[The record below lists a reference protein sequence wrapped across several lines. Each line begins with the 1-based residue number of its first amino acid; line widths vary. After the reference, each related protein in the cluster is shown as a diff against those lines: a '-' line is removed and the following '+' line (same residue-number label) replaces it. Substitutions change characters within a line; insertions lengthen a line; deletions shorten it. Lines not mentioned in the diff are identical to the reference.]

1 MKDKRVY
8 RRGDIYLVDLGSHYG
23 SEQGGCRP
31 VLLIQNNVGN
41 YYESTYTFCSCG
53 SGQSHK
59 SFDGTC
65 RADTYHR
72 QVEGNQIL
80 RKGFR

>member
-31 VLLIQNNVGN
+31 VLLIQNNVWAII
-41 YYESTYTFCSCG
+41 TV
-53 SGQSHK
+53 
-59 SFDGTC
+59 
-65 RADTYHR
+65 R
-72 QVEGNQIL
+72 L
-80 RKGFR
+80 